1 MAIINGANTGLQ
13 LTLGICALLVAFLGI
28 VALADLFLKAFND
41 FRVVLAVAVAITLF
55 RILLGVRK
63 LTGKDV
69 AGGFMVFLGLVIAF
83 AVLVGLRLVFRKY
96 DLELSLRSILGLA
109 GYPFALVIGV
119 PPGDAAVV
127 GKLIGQRAILTEVV
141 SYKDL
146 AAHIKAGDL
155 ASPRSQ
161 VIAAYALCGFAHIAS
176 LAIFV
181 GGTAV
186 LTPKRAPDL
195 ARVSLR
201 ALLAATLAC
210 LMTGAVAGTFFTSKS
225 LLLGGR

>member
-1 MAIINGANTGLQ
+1 LGL
-13 LTLGICALLVAFLGI
+13 
-28 VALADLFLKAFND
+28 VALADLFLRVLSNLWVVAAVVSAIAV
-41 FRVVLAVAVAITLF
+41 FRIVLAVRTSM
-55 RILLGVRK
+55 
-63 LTGKDV
+63 GK
-69 AGGFMVFLGLVIAF
+69 ASPQGFKVFMGLVIAF
-83 AVLVGLRLVFRKY
+83 AVLVVLRVAVSKFGL
-96 DLELSLRSILGLA
+96 EPNLRSILSLV
-109 GYPFALVIGV
+109 GYPLAVVIGV
-119 PPGDAAVV
+119 PTADAAEI
-127 GKLIGQRAILTEVV
+127 GRLIGQRAILTEVV

-146 AAHIKAGDL
+146 AALIEAKAL
-155 ASPRSQ
+155 MSPRSQ

-181 GGTAV
+181 GGTAA

-225 LLLGGR
+225 LLLGSM